1 MRSYVILIAFGFAVS
16 YLLTPIVR
24 SVGERYTVGQKVRAR
39 DQHKSPI
46 VKFGGVA
53 IIASFLAGLALA
65 SQLRFFNGIFSNP
78 EPIIGIVLAMLLILV
93 LGLADDLFDL
103 RWYVK
108 LAAQITVGL
117 IISTHGILIQSL
129 PVGSWEIDYKWLQI
143 LVTVFLIVLT
153 MNAINFSDGL
163 DGLAAGL
170 AAIGAAT
177 FFVYSYILATHVS
190 AEDYANVGALLCSLL
205 LGACLGFLPH
215 NFNPAN
221 IFMGETGV
229 LAIGLVL
236 SVSAIAV
243 TGDVRGLEA
252 QRFRNIPAYM
262 PMLLPMVIVFLPVLD
277 LVLSVFRRLA
287 NKRSPFSP
295 DAKHIHHKM
304 LAQGH
309 SVRRA
314 VILLYIWA
322 GTIAV
327 TVVSIAFIPVELVW
341 PIAVLVFFGVAL
353 ATWKPL
359 VVERWSALRVKFG
372 KKSSGKLP

>member
-1 MRSYVILIAFGFAVS
+1 MRSYVILIAFSFAVS
-16 YLLTPIVR
+16 YLLTPVVR
-24 SVGERYTVGQKVRAR
+24 SVGERFTIGQQVRAR

-53 IIASFLAGLALA
+53 IIAAFLAGLALA
-65 SQLRFFNGIFSNP
+65 SQLRFFTGIFNSP
-78 EPIIGIVLAMLLILV
+78 QPIIGIVMALLVILI
-93 LGLADDLFDL
+93 LGLADDMFDL

-108 LAAQITVGL
+108 LAAQIMVGL
-117 IISTHGILIQSL
+117 IISTNGILIQSL

-177 FFVYSYILATHVS
+177 FFVYSYVLATHVS
-190 AEDYANVGALLCSLL
+190 AEDYANIGALLCCLL

-229 LAIGLVL
+229 LSIGLIL

-243 TGDVRGLEA
+243 TGDVQGLEA

-327 TVVSIAFIPVELVW
+327 TVVSIAFIPVELVL
-341 PIAVLVFFGVAL
+341 PIALVLFFGVAL

-359 VVERWSALRVKFG
+359 VTERWSALKTKLG
-372 KKSSGKLP
+372 KKAS

>member
-1 MRSYVILIAFGFAVS
+1 MRIYLLLIAFSFTAS
-16 YLLTPIVR
+16 YVLTPIVR
-24 SVGERYTVGQKVRAR
+24 SVGHRFTSNQLLRDR
-39 DQHKSPI
+39 DQHQVPI

-53 IIASFLAGLALA
+53 IIAAFSMGLWFAGNFHFFRGVFSGSVPQGLSFAL
-65 SQLRFFNGIFSNP
+65 LVI
-78 EPIIGIVLAMLLILV
+78 LI
-93 LGLADDLFDL
+93 LGLADDMFDL
-103 RWYVK
+103 RWWIK
-108 LAAQITVGL
+108 LLGQILVGF
-117 IISTHGILIQSL
+117 IMATHGVLIQSL
-129 PVGSWEIDYKWLQI
+129 PVGSWQIHEQWLQI
-143 LVTVFLIVLT
+143 VLTVFLIVLT

-177 FFVYSYILATHVS
+177 FFVYSYVLATHVS
-190 AEDYANVGALLCSLL
+190 ADDYANVGALLCALL

-229 LAIGLVL
+229 LTIGLIL
-236 SVSAIAV
+236 SVAAIAV

-262 PMLLPMVIVFLPVLD
+262 PVVLPMVIVFLPVLD

-295 DAKHIHHKM
+295 DSKHIHHRM

-322 GTIAV
+322 AVIAV
-327 TVVSIAFIPVELVW
+327 SVVSVAFIPV
-341 PIAVLVFFGVAL
+341 VLVAPVAL
-353 ATWKPL
+353 LLFLAAAVGTWWPL
-359 VVERWSALRVKFG
+359 VFRRFVALRKRLD
-372 KKSSGKLP
+372 KA

>member
-1 MRSYVILIAFGFAVS
+1 MRIYLLLIAFSFTAS
-16 YLLTPIVR
+16 YLLTPMVR
-24 SVGERYTVGQKVRAR
+24 SLGQRYTANQMLRER
-39 DQHKSPI
+39 DQHQSPI

-53 IIASFLAGLALA
+53 IIASFGMGIWLASNFHFFRGVFGGQAIQGLSLAL
-65 SQLRFFNGIFSNP
+65 LVI
-78 EPIIGIVLAMLLILV
+78 LI
-93 LGLADDLFDL
+93 LGLADDMFDL
-103 RWYVK
+103 RWWIK
-108 LAAQITVGL
+108 LMGQIL
-117 IISTHGILIQSL
+117 IGWLMATHGVLIQSL
-129 PVGSWEIDYKWLQI
+129 PVGSWQIREQWLQVV
-143 LVTVFLIVLT
+143 VTIFLIVLT

-177 FFVYSYILATHVS
+177 FFVYSYVLATHVS
-190 AEDYANVGALLCSLL
+190 ADDYANLGALLCALL

-229 LAIGLVL
+229 LAIGLIL
-236 SVSAIAV
+236 SVAAIAV
-243 TGDVRGLEA
+243 TGDVQGLEA
-252 QRFRNIPAYM
+252 RRFRNIPAYM

-295 DAKHIHHKM
+295 DSKHIHHRM

-314 VILLYIWA
+314 VILLYLWA
-322 GTIAV
+322 AAIAV
-327 TVVSIAFIPVELVW
+327 SVVSIAFIPVFLVI
-341 PIAVLVFFGVAL
+341 PMALVLFL
-353 ATWKPL
+353 AAAIGTWWPL
-359 VVERWSALRVKFG
+359 VVQRVGALRKRLG
-372 KKSSGKLP
+372 HD

>member
-1 MRSYVILIAFGFAVS
+1 MRSYVILIAFSFAVS
-16 YLLTPIVR
+16 YLLTPLIR
-24 SVGERYTVGQKVRAR
+24 SAGDRFTVDQKMRAR
-39 DQHKSPI
+39 DQHAKPI

-53 IIASFLAGLALA
+53 IIASFLLGLGLA
-65 SQLRFFNGIFSNP
+65 SQLSFFSGVFGNP
-78 EPIIGIVLAMLLILV
+78 QPFIGIILAMLLVLV
-93 LGLADDLFDL
+93 MGLADDLIDL

-108 LAAQITVGL
+108 LFGQIVVGG
-117 IISTHGILIQSL
+117 IIAFNDILIQSL
-129 PVGSWEIDYKWLQI
+129 PIGSWDIDQKWMQI
-143 LVTVFLIVLT
+143 SVTIFLIVAT

-177 FFVYSYILATHVS
+177 FFIYSYTLATHVS
-190 AEDYANVGALLCSLL
+190 ADDYANMGALLCSLL

-229 LAIGLVL
+229 LAIGLIL
-236 SVSAIAV
+236 SVSTIAV

-262 PMLLPMVIVFLPVLD
+262 PMVLPMVIVFLPVLD
-277 LVLSVFRRLA
+277 LVLSVIRRVFSG
-287 NKRSPFSP
+287 RSPFSP

-314 VILLYIWA
+314 VVLLYVWA
-322 GTIAV
+322 GLVAISF
-327 TVVSIAFIPVELVW
+327 VSVAFIPPKLVF
-341 PIAVLVFFGVAL
+341 PIALLLFLGVAL

-359 VVERWSALRVKFG
+359 VVERVGALRKKF
-372 KKSSGKLP
+372 KS

>member
-1 MRSYVILIAFGFAVS
+1 MRSYVLLIAFSFAVS
-16 YLLTPIVR
+16 FLLTPIVR
-24 SVGERYTVGQKVRAR
+24 SVGERFTGNQKVRAR
-39 DQHKSPI
+39 DQHEKPI

-53 IIASFLAGLALA
+53 IIAAFALGLGLA
-65 SQLRFFNGIFSNP
+65 SQLSFFRGVFGNT
-78 EPIIGIVLAMLLILV
+78 EPITGIVLALLVILL
-93 LGLADDLFDL
+93 LGLADDMFDL
-103 RWYVK
+103 RWWVK
-108 LAAQITVGL
+108 ALGQVLVGG
-117 IISTHGILIQSL
+117 IIAGHGIVIQSL
-129 PVGSWEIDYKWLQI
+129 PVGSWQI
-143 LVTVFLIVLT
+143 EHSWMQIAITIFLIVLT

-177 FFVYSYILATHVS
+177 FFVYSYVLATHVS
-190 AEDYANVGALLCSLL
+190 ADDYANMGALLCSLL

-221 IFMGETGV
+221 IFMGESGV
-229 LAIGLVL
+229 LAIGMIL
-236 SVSAIAV
+236 SVATIAV
-243 TGDVRGLEA
+243 TGDVQGLEA

-277 LVLSVFRRLA
+277 LVLSVLRRLA

-314 VILLYIWA
+314 VILLYLWA
-322 GTIAV
+322 GFIAV
-327 TVVSIAFIPVELVW
+327 SVVSIAFIPVVLMI
-341 PIAVLVFFGVAL
+341 PIVILLFLGVGL

-359 VVERWSALRVKFG
+359 VEDRFRALR
-372 KKSSGKLP
+372 KKLAK